1 METPDFTAASK
12 AKASSPRPTL
22 AVAMG
27 GGGARSAYQ
36 VGVLRGLARRF
47 PALDIDFLT
56 GISAGAINTSFLA
69 SHTEPFQEKVEALT
83 ELWSH
88 LECKDVFRVSGPAL
102 LWRAVRVMSRFVIGA
117 SQTSTPVHGLVDTSP
132 LRDFLKRA
140 LKTDDGKLPGITRNL
155 FKGHLRAVALTATR
169 YNTGQ
174 TVTFFDG
181 VDIEKWERPQRR
193 SVRTPLTVEHVMASA
208 ALPLFF
214 PAIDVDGDWYGDGG
228 MRMVAPLA
236 PALHLGADRI
246 LAISTRYGRS
256 GVEAD
261 TPSFTGPPSPA
272 QVMGVLYSAIFLDL
286 LDQDAMTLQRINEL
300 LRALPGEQLGSLRP
314 VDVMVIRPSADLGR
328 LADEFEP
335 ALPGAFRFLT
345 RRLGTKK
352 ARSQD
357 LLSTVMFQPDYIK
370 RLIELGEADADAQ
383 ADQFAAFLQA
393 D

>member
-1 METPDFTAASK
+1 
-12 AKASSPRPTL
+12 
-22 AVAMG
+22 MG

-102 LWRAVRVMSRFVIGA
+102 LWRAVRVMARFVIGA

-140 LKTDDGKLPGITRNL
+140 LNTQDGKLPGITRNL
-155 FKGHLRAVALTATR
+155 FKGNLRAVALTATR

-214 PAIDVDGDWYGDGG
+214 PAIEVGGDWYGDGG
-228 MRMVAPLA
+228 MRMIAPLA

-256 GVEAD
+256 GAEAD
-261 TPSFTGPPSPA
+261 TPSFNGPPSPA

-286 LDQDAMTLQRINEL
+286 LDHDAMALERINKL
-300 LRALPGEQLGSLRP
+300 LREVPNQQIGALRP
-314 VDVMVIRPSADLGR
+314 VDVMVIRPSADLGH

-370 RLIELGEADADAQ
+370 RLIELGEADAEAQ
-383 ADQFAAFLQA
+383 ADEFAAFI
-393 D
+393 DPVRC